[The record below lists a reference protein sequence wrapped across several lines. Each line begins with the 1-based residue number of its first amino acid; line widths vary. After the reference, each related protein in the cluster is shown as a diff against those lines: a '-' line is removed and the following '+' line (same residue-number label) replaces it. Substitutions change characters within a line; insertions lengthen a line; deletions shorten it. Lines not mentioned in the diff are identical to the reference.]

1 MIENLIT
8 MGEALVKLVSEVV
21 TYGAG
26 SVTGVA
32 GLYLLYRAGMWI
44 KNL

>member
-26 SVTGVA
+26 SATGVA